1 MTNTTDFITSVY
13 DELRRQLNVGNDNLG
28 DSASEFMLMAWPG
41 YALNPSDFKPASAP
55 SGPYDADV
63 AKETVSQLANIAP
76 LFSPARFENSGFQI
90 DDLYEILLSSA
101 IPRGAKL
108 ATVATDP
115 TFRLFSN
122 AMFEFEQAR
131 RGIKGDPNA
140 FYYPCTATP
149 ARWYDETLTQGWTG
163 IVLKQKEAKPATTAS
178 PFLQAGG
185 ARLAE
190 SEVWRLS
197 PTAAQAPKVMLDAA
211 RLGALR
217 AAPANPAPTRLAP
230 APLRTVDRAVV
241 APRMTAVNAGALQ
254 SEVAS
259 QFATRPAVPSAFQ
272 ARAVA
277 TAPSRTTAGVAGAA
291 GAVAAAY
298 PRELFLQPALP
309 KRAAPDVQRADF
321 SKANLGVLNLKH
333 RLLLRSALDRALP
346 AKPSSPATDGF
357 QISFQFCRVSL
368 DRPWLKLALLKT
380 RNWWMFGTPAGEYST
395 GRADANPGMFPL
407 LPTSFIAIRNLRITA
422 NWSPDDK
429 QSMNRAASF
438 GFFDLRGAAVSSN
451 SITMPG
457 MQLIGTVCTLMPL
470 LPPLPPQP

>member
-1 MTNTTDFITSVY
+1 
-13 DELRRQLNVGNDNLG
+13 
-28 DSASEFMLMAWPG
+28 
-41 YALNPSDFKPASAP
+41 
-55 SGPYDADV
+55 
-63 AKETVSQLANIAP
+63 
-76 LFSPARFENSGFQI
+76 
-90 DDLYEILLSSA
+90 
-101 IPRGAKL
+101 
-108 ATVATDP
+108 
-115 TFRLFSN
+115 
-122 AMFEFEQAR
+122 
-131 RGIKGDPNA
+131 
-140 FYYPCTATP
+140 
-149 ARWYDETLTQGWTG
+149 
-163 IVLKQKEAKPATTAS
+163 
-178 PFLQAGG
+178 
-185 ARLAE
+185 
-190 SEVWRLS
+190 
-197 PTAAQAPKVMLDAA
+197 
-211 RLGALR
+211 
-217 AAPANPAPTRLAP
+217 
-230 APLRTVDRAVV
+230 V

-254 SEVAS
+254 AEMAS
-259 QFATRPAVPSAFQ
+259 QFATRATANRASAAQ
-272 ARAVA
+272 ARAFA
-277 TAPSRTTAGVAGAA
+277 TAPARTTAGVA

-357 QISFQFCRVSL
+357 QISFQVCRVSL
-368 DRPWLKLALLKT
+368 DRPWLKLALLET

-451 SITMPG
+451 SIAMPG

-470 LPPLPPQP
+470 LPPLPPQPRQPP